1 MWTNTFLPKD
11 FFVFV
16 VYGKMWKPLKKIN
29 DEKWNPNKY
38 KHNVINQ
45 KI

>member
-1 MWTNTFLPKD
+1 MILNE
-11 FFVFV
+11 
-16 VYGKMWKPLKKIN
+16 KMWKPSTKIN
-29 DEKWNPNKY
+29 DEKWNPNKNKY